1 MTVPDPA
8 TQACSSTPRRP
19 GLEPFPTSTPRSPSL
34 RRATLG
40 ASMASAFAAS
50 ICCIGP
56 LAAALLGATGL
67 GALVAFERYR
77 WYFTGITLFF
87 LAGAF
92 YMTYRKKIEGACE
105 PGSVCATV
113 GPTRVERINRI
124 VLWVITVVVLLVL
137 TFPTWSGWIWG

>member
-1 MTVPDPA
+1 MALPA
-8 TQACSSTPRRP
+8 PTTQP
-19 GLEPFPTSTPRSPSL
+19 SPAPASLSL

-40 ASMASAFAAS
+40 VTVASAFAAS

-67 GALVAFERYR
+67 GSLVAFEKYR
-77 WYFTGITLFF
+77 PYLTGVTLLF

-92 YMTYRKKIEGACE
+92 YMTYRKKPEACE
-105 PGSVCATV
+105 PGSLCATA

-124 VLWVITVVVLLVL
+124 VLWVITGVALLVL
-137 TFPTWSGWIWG
+137 TFPTWSGWIWS